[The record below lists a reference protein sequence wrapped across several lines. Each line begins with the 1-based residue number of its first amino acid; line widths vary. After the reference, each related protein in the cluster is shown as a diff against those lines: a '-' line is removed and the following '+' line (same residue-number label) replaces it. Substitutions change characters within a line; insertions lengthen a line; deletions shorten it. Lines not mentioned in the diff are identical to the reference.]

1 MTAQIIT
8 LDSNVLQRLKNNY
21 DGKVKVIGC

>member
-8 LDSNVLQRLKNNY
+8 LDSNVLQRLKNDY
-21 DGKVKVIGC
+21 DGKFKVIGC